1 MTLSGTS
8 MATGVT
14 SGVVAVVLDAAS
26 AAHPNAPALTPGAIK
41 AILEYTAL
49 PLSEAGVPYDALT
62 QGTGGL
68 NSAGAIVLAQSIDPS
83 APVCTPCQI
92 VPVTLATTIGGEN
105 PTRGCDNLC
114 GPDHPTVT

>member
-49 PLSEAGVPYDALT
+49 PLSEAGLPYDALT
-62 QGTGGL
+62 QGTRGL
-68 NSAGAIVLAQSIDPS
+68 NAAGPIGPAQSIDPS
-83 APVCTPCQI
+83 APVGTTWQLAPLTP
-92 VPVTLATTIGGEN
+92 ATTRRRAAPPRAPN
-105 PTRGCDNLC
+105 R
-114 GPDHPTVT
+114 